1 MSHHIIDFHSHI
13 LPGIDDGSKDISMTH
28 QMLRASAEQ
37 GTDIMVATP
46 HFYPTNTTPDKFLQQ
61 RAAAAEQLRALED
74 EGLPRVY
81 LGAEVAF
88 FNGISRMEQLEE
100 LCIEG
105 TELLLLEM
113 PFGTWSQETL
123 REVERIGTRGVTPII
138 AHLDRYLSFHKHH
151 KAVLEELTDLPLYV
165 QINVESLEMW
175 RMRGSICKLFQANRA
190 HLLGSDCHNTT
201 SRPAGLAQG
210 RERLRRKLGE
220 EILDE
225 MDACG
230 AYLLGIQ

>member
-13 LPGIDDGSKDISMTH
+13 LPGIDDGSKDISMTR

-61 RAAAAEQLRALED
+61 RAAAAKQLYTLE
-74 EGLPRVY
+74 EEKLPRVL

-88 FNGISRMEQLEE
+88 FNGISRMEQLEV

-105 TELLLLEM
+105 TDLLLLEM

-165 QINVESLEMW
+165 QINVESLQMW
-175 RMRGSICKLFQANRA
+175 RVRRTICKLFQTNRA
-190 HLLGSDCHNTT
+190 HLLGSDCHNIT

-210 RERLRRKLGE
+210 REILRRKLGE
-220 EILDE
+220 DMLYEI
-225 MDACG
+225 DACG
-230 AYLLGIQ
+230 AYLLGVE